1 MELKRII
8 SHREGKFE
16 EFFFFRSLKYTLIQ
30 LHSVSGILGYKI
42 NFDTN
47 GDVEFNLTLL
57 DMQPIGKLMFGSG
70 FFRGVWKGI
79 SGIRDFPKKQCW
91 IRETLTE
98 YEI

>member
-16 EFFFFRSLKYTLIQ
+16 EFFFSKFEIHVNQ

-91 IRETLTE
+91 IRETLTQ